1 MEGWIIC
8 MGDNERR
15 GVALDMDGVVIDG
28 MQFHVKAWQ
37 HAFREVLQ
45 VELPALE
52 VYLREGYKEDYFIGQ
67 IVASLGVSATDAQL
81 EAIHDGKLAHY
92 DDIFYL
98 DPVPG
103 IQESLSLMREMGY
116 ALGLV
121 TGAKRAVAERAL
133 SEMGVRHWFDAVSGS
148 DEVSRGKPDAEPYR
162 KGGEDLGISAENCL
176 VVENAPSGVESAK
189 GAGMICVALETSL
202 DKTYLTQADQ
212 VMKTHAELQDWLRAE
227 YAISGGR
234 GPWRLP

>member
-1 MEGWIIC
+1 MTET
-8 MGDNERR
+8 ERR

-37 HAFREVLQ
+37 HAFREVLS

-67 IVASLGVSATDAQL
+67 VTEKLGILVTDEQFNR
-81 EAIHDGKLAHY
+81 IHDCKLAHY

-103 IQESLSLMREMGY
+103 IHDSLSLMREMGY
-116 ALGLV
+116 VLGLV

-133 SEMGVRHWFDAVSGS
+133 SEMGVRQWFDAVSGS
-148 DEVSRGKPDAEPYR
+148 DEVSRGKPDAEPYQ
-162 KGGEDLGISAENCL
+162 KGGEDLGVTPQNCL
-176 VVENAPSGVESAK
+176 VVENAPPGIESAK

-202 DKTYLTQADQ
+202 DKTYLTQADR
-212 VMKTHAELQDWLRAE
+212 VMKTHHELQDLLRAE

-234 GPWRLP
+234 GAWRLP